1 MAYRFCM
8 GRVNPFVFK
17 TSLRLV
23 QSQVGTCHRITA
35 PSSDDLLSVLMQ
47 SVYKLCLNNRQS
59 LSVCEF
65 VFPLIFFQFLRCS
78 SNCQGSVLNQNDT
91 NSWLRR
97 VFINF
102 DPPKGKAV

>member
-1 MAYRFCM
+1 MAYRFCT

-23 QSQVGTCHRITA
+23 QSQVGTCHRIAA

-59 LSVCEF
+59 LAVCEF
-65 VFPLIFFQFLRCS
+65 VLPLIFF
-78 SNCQGSVLNQNDT
+78 SVSALLEQLSRFT
-91 NSWLRR
+91 IES
-97 VFINF
+97 
-102 DPPKGKAV
+102 K